1 MVCGCGGGFG
11 NYVVVKSTFKID
23 GKKITLRVIYGHMT
37 SVKVK
42 VGQYIS
48 SGQVLGTVGST
59 GYSTGPHLHFEFR
72 VQNSPSAKIKKRLN
86 PMNYVKH

>member
-1 MVCGCGGGFG
+1 
-11 NYVVVKSTFKID
+11 
-23 GKKITLRVIYGHMT
+23 MT

-48 SGQVLGTVGST
+48 SGQKLGTVGST

-72 VQNSPSAKIKKRLN
+72 VQDNPSAKIKKRLD
-86 PMNYVKH
+86 PLKYVKH